1 MKLNHQL
8 INQLIPFELL
18 IIDMCVYLDF
28 STKDTDECSRLKPCS
43 HECSNTAGGYRCSCP
58 LGLTL
63 NQDAKTCSGMSSF
76 TSYYINSCCIGVGV
90 NYDNIL

>member
-1 MKLNHQL
+1 
-8 INQLIPFELL
+8 
-18 IIDMCVYLDF
+18 MCVYLDF

-63 NQDAKTCSGMSSF
+63 NQDAKTCSG
-76 TSYYINSCCIGVGV
+76 
-90 NYDNIL
+90 NIFFHFLLHKFLLYWCGGELR